1 MDAGTDH
8 QLAETSSVA
17 SKKVESI
24 QGFENDGKTQ
34 VESKKQSRLKVATV
48 CILCFFNLTYYMD
61 RFGIAGKPNGIF
73 SLFI

>member
-8 QLAETSSVA
+8 QLAETSSVG

-24 QGFENDGKTQ
+24 HGFENGKTQ

-61 RFGIAGKPNGIF
+61 RFGIAGKQQMTF
-73 SLFI
+73 YSL